1 MYQLILTLNFLFIYF
16 FFHKLSPLCLIHHSV
31 DFQKRSQPR
40 RERVET
46 LAQLMLSNAK
56 YQMSD
61 QLLPNL

>member
-1 MYQLILTLNFLFIYF
+1 MYQLILTLNFLFIFF

-46 LAQLMLSNAK
+46 LAQLILSNAK

>member
-31 DFQKRSQPR
+31 NFQKRSQPR